1 MGQVTTPG
9 KDKSDSGG
17 KTESLENTDKRP
29 NTLDNIETIHKKT
42 PKSNGIYVKGSIY
55 GIPIWFT
62 TDTGASRTV
71 VSTRVYN
78 KINTKNRPTLQSHHH
93 IALEQADGA
102 SLDMEGTV
110 LISMNLGEITLEK
123 EVIIADIKDDVLV
136 GMDIGNKVDIITSQ
150 RKIVIDDQEI
160 PYAHVQRRQLY
171 KVTSADTY
179 IIKGETEH
187 EISVY
192 VEDIQQEE
200 WLG

>member
-1 MGQVTTPG
+1 MGQATTPG

-17 KTESLENTDKRP
+17 KTESLEKTDKRP
-29 NTLDNIETIHKKT
+29 NTLHNIETIHKKT

-55 GIPIWFT
+55 RIPIWFT
-62 TDTGASRTV
+62 IDTGASRTV

-78 KINTKNRPTLQSHHH
+78 KMNTKNRPTLQSHHH

-102 SLDMEGTV
+102 PLDMEGTV
-110 LISMNLGEITLEK
+110 LISMNLGETTLEK

-160 PYAHVQRRQLY
+160 PTHTSSRERQSTRFLSMLKTTNRRNGLA
-171 KVTSADTY
+171 KS
-179 IIKGETEH
+179 
-187 EISVY
+187 
-192 VEDIQQEE
+192 
-200 WLG
+200 